1 MISCS
6 APNFIGQQNDKQSA
20 CRERRKPISL
30 SAAPG
35 RASLLGQMLCCGSS
49 SWVRTLV
56 EIGERHD

>member
-20 CRERRKPISL
+20 CRERRKPISF

-49 SWVRTLV
+49 SWVRTL
-56 EIGERHD
+56 R